1 MKCCVALSEC
11 LLFSCCTR
19 KCSATDLLDCDTCH
33 VLLKLR
39 KADIHCYSDVRTSFH
54 SSWYDRM
61 KWLLPA
67 CSGPL
72 EVSAF
77 LHSSLPACCL
87 WLFLRKLKL
96 FIKSPRLLSLEDDL
110 VSSWIT
116 LSWCCALLFQV
127 CAGRV
132 RVRLRFDSPGGSGG
146 AQQRDLTRS
155 GRELV
160 VLLYER
166 LLVVEPN
173 LISSEPTSL
182 SYRVT
187 FFLKMTSFK

>member
-61 KWLLPA
+61 KCLHPA

-72 EVSAF
+72 GVSAF

-110 VSSWIT
+110 VPLELLWGHVVCYLFVGLWWSCTGPPSLA
-116 LSWCCALLFQV
+116 LSWWQWRCPA
-127 CAGRV
+127 AWPH
-132 RVRLRFDSPGGSGG
+132 S
-146 AQQRDLTRS
+146 
-155 GRELV
+155 
-160 VLLYER
+160 ER
-166 LLVVEPN
+166 
-173 LISSEPTSL
+173 
-182 SYRVT
+182 
-187 FFLKMTSFK
+187 

>member
-54 SSWYDRM
+54 GSWYDRM
-61 KWLLPA
+61 KCLHPA

-96 FIKSPRLLSLEDDL
+96 FIKSPRLLILEDDL
-110 VSSWIT
+110 ASAWIT
-116 LSWCCALLFQV
+116 LSWCCLLPFCRSV
-127 CAGRV
+127 V
-132 RVRLRFDSPGGSGG
+132 VVYGSAFASTLLVAVEVLSSVTSLG
-146 AQQRDLTRS
+146 AVES
-155 GRELV
+155 
-160 VLLYER
+160 LLYYCMS
-166 LLVVEPN
+166 
-173 LISSEPTSL
+173 ICS
-182 SYRVT
+182 
-187 FFLKMTSFK
+187 

>member
-33 VLLKLR
+33 VLLTLR
-39 KADIHCYSDVRTSFH
+39 KADIHCYSDVRTSSH

-61 KWLLPA
+61 KCLLPA

-72 EVSAF
+72 GVSAF

-96 FIKSPRLLSLEDDL
+96 FIKSPRLLILEDDL
-110 VSSWIT
+110 VSAWFAY
-116 LSWCCALLFQV
+116 LWF
-127 CAGRV
+127 
-132 RVRLRFDSPGGSGG
+132 
-146 AQQRDLTRS
+146 RS
-155 GRELV
+155 V
-160 VLLYER
+160 VLIDMYAFAYFG
-166 LLVVEPN
+166 LLDVTVPSSVTLLGQVILTLEM
-173 LISSEPTSL
+173 IS
-182 SYRVT
+182 
-187 FFLKMTSFK
+187 LK